1 VLAYYAG
8 EFDML
13 LCISHANRRLV
24 KHRWIWIAAFF
35 LSCCGLSV
43 SAPGQTVREHEVKA
57 VFLYNFGK
65 FVKWPHDALPKNAS
79 LIIGIA
85 DSTAFGD
92 AFSIIEGKKA
102 QNHTVEIKYN
112 PTVEEMASC
121 HILLLNYEDDLMTKI
136 ALTELAGLPILTVGE
151 REGFI
156 RWGGMMRFYM
166 RNNTVRIEAN
176 PKAAE
181 SAKLK
186 LSAKLLE
193 VSKIVER

>member
-1 VLAYYAG
+1 
-8 EFDML
+8 ML
-13 LCISHANRRLV
+13 LGTSHSNRRFV
-24 KHRWIWIAAFF
+24 RYRWIWVVAFIV
-35 LSCCGLSV
+35 SWCGLSV
-43 SAPGQTVREHEVKA
+43 SVPEQVVREHEVKA
-57 VFLYNFGK
+57 AFLYNFGK
-65 FVKWPHDALPKNAS
+65 FVKWPQGALPRNAP

-85 DSTAFGD
+85 DSAAFGD

-102 QNHTVEIKYN
+102 QNHIVEIRYS
-112 PTVEEMASC
+112 PTVKEMASC
-121 HILLLNYEDDLMTKI
+121 HILLLNYSDDLMTKV

-166 RNNTVRIEAN
+166 QGNTVRIEAN
-176 PKAAE
+176 PKAAK

-186 LSAKLLE
+186 LSAQLLE